1 MTNTTEET
9 QNSDLI
15 VITINKKKIL
25 IGLATT
31 ATVVG
36 GFALVN
42 YLSKKAGEETVLETV
57 ETVGT
62 TD

>member
-42 YLSKKAGEETVLETV
+42 YLSKKADEETVLETV